1 MIGVLVMVLAST
13 AVAVLAPTAPPSL
26 PACVVEDGSGQAIC
40 VWDGQHME
48 NGTGRSYVVVRRGSH
63 LQDEAFV
70 YITHQQAHRLLH

>member
-13 AVAVLAPTAPPSL
+13 AVAVLAPTAPSL